1 MEFSPASG
9 SDQNEAENKVENE
22 ADDEDEFIPPV
33 SEVLNF
39 SLIVYADTWI
49 PFQLT
54 EKTLF
59 DI

>member
-39 SLIVYADTWI
+39 GLIVYVDT
-49 PFQLT
+49 
-54 EKTLF
+54 
-59 DI
+59 